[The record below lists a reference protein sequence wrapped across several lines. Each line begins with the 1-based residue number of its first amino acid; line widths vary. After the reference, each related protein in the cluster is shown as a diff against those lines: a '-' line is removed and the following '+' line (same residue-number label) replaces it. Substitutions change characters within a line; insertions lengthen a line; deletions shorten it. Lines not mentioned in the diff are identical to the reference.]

1 MKRYIFTTILSILF
15 LLFSIC
21 PLANSEQIP
30 AEITCISF
38 RVGNDIHI
46 GVMQFWVTD
55 TEGERIPGIT
65 INFSP
70 VEGFTNFI
78 PSTNTGSTAVTNGR
92 GSIEVTFPLK
102 PSIKV
107 YLLRAW
113 LPDNPHIECYHS
125 IILHDNDPFLL
136 QSVEDETEDEVDET
150 DTIDETDAIVVD
162 NRNIVPDRTPTDIS
176 ATASDE
182 DEIDETDAIV
192 VDNRNIV
199 PDRTPTDI
207 SATASDAPKIEQQAV
222 QVVKI
227 LDPIMIT
234 EYLLKDRPKY
244 AIGYPPQWIELY
256 NPNNEPVSLKGWVFT
271 YAHRKFVNYP
281 WQYTSVTIAENTET
295 EDGEIIERDFQ
306 IPANA
311 SVILATKSARYWGGI
326 GIEDRVYV
334 LGIDNYL
341 KNGWHITDNEG
352 NEVYRIGKAFN
363 EYGDDPQYHNTEWTR
378 GNPQLPGYTKGTYRV
393 AYQVYPSGEPKETHF
408 YGYGNDIGTPG
419 YFEAVV
425 PSAPTLKVFG
435 PKFKRTTTWAQLKLS
450 K

>member
-1 MKRYIFTTILSILF
+1 MKRCISTTTLLILL

-30 AEITCISF
+30 AEITCIRF

-78 PSTNTGSTAVTNGR
+78 PSTNTGSTAVTNDR

-125 IILHDNDPFLL
+125 MILHDNDPFFL

-150 DTIDETDAIVVD
+150 DEIVVDNPNVVTHRTPIYISSATTDETDAIVVD
-162 NRNIVPDRTPTDIS
+162 NPNTVTDRTPTDIS
-176 ATASDE
+176 ATASE
-182 DEIDETDAIV
+182 
-192 VDNRNIV
+192 
-199 PDRTPTDI
+199 
-207 SATASDAPKIEQQAV
+207 APKIEQQAM
-222 QVVKI
+222 QVVKT
-227 LDPIMIT
+227 LDPIIIT
-234 EYLLKDRPKY
+234 EYLLKDRPRY

-271 YAHRKFVNYP
+271 YAHREFVNYP
-281 WQYTSVTIAENTET
+281 WQYTSITIAENTEA

-306 IPANA
+306 IPENTA
-311 SVILATKSARYWGGI
+311 VILATKSARYWGGI
-326 GIEDRVYV
+326 GIEDQVYV
-334 LGIDNYL
+334 LEINNYL

-393 AYQVYPSGEPKETHF
+393 AYQVYPSGGPKETHF

-419 YFEAVV
+419 YFEDVV

-435 PKFKRTTTWAQLKLS
+435 PKFKRTTTWAQLKSS

>member
-1 MKRYIFTTILSILF
+1 MKRYISTTTLLILF
-15 LLFSIC
+15 VLFSIC

-70 VEGFTNFI
+70 VEGFANFI
-78 PSTNTGSTAVTNGR
+78 PSTNTGSTAVTNDR
-92 GSIEVTFPLK
+92 GSIEVKFPLK

-113 LPDNPHIECYHS
+113 LPDNLHIECYHS
-125 IILHDNDPFLL
+125 IILFDNDPFFL
-136 QSVEDETEDEVDET
+136 QSVEDETEDEVVEDETEDEVVEDETEDEVVEDETEDEVEET
-150 DTIDETDAIVVD
+150 DTIVVD
-162 NRNIVPDRTPTDIS
+162 NRNIVPDRIPTDIS
-176 ATASDE
+176 AA
-182 DEIDETDAIV
+182 
-192 VDNRNIV
+192 
-199 PDRTPTDI
+199 
-207 SATASDAPKIEQQAV
+207 ASDAPKIEQQAM
-222 QVVKI
+222 QVVKT
-227 LDPIMIT
+227 LDPIIIT
-234 EYLLKDRPKY
+234 EYLLKDRPRY
-244 AIGYPPQWIELY
+244 PIGYPPQWIELY

-271 YAHRKFVNYP
+271 YAHREFVNYP
-281 WQYTSVTIAENTET
+281 WRYTSITIAENTET

-306 IPANA
+306 IPENTA
-311 SVILATKSARYWGGI
+311 VILATKSARHWGGI
-326 GIEDRVYV
+326 GIEDQVYV
-334 LGIDNYL
+334 LGINNYL

-352 NEVYRIGKAFN
+352 NEFYRIGKAFN
-363 EYGDDPQYHNTEWTR
+363 EYGDDPQYHNTERTR
-378 GNPQLPGYTKGTYRV
+378 GNPQLPRYTKGTYRI

-419 YFEAVV
+419 YFEDAV